1 MEKLGGSFQLS
12 SPLISPYITTTM
24 YGVFNG
30 VLSTNSA
37 EQPKINYEF
46 AGGWGGGGEGG
57 FPDQHMRRYPTPGIE
72 TFV

>member
-46 AGGWGGGGEGG
+46 VGGGV
-57 FPDQHMRRYPTPGIE
+57 PDQHMRRYPTPGIE